1 MSVWVFKSTF
11 AWVQSVGTKILL
23 DPPLGYYESRYG
35 CPLSHNYHL
44 GWTKI
49 DVNCSFEEY

>member
-23 DPPLGYYESRYG
+23 DPLGYNESRYG